1 MKKLVDKLVEEC
13 SETIEEVKLAKIT
26 SAEDEDMHKCSSC
39 MLYKVLFSV
48 VFTVNVGIGSYLLYL
63 HWFKKNK
70 AIVDFK
76 ETTIY

>member
-13 SETIEEVKLAKIT
+13 SETVEEVKLAKIT

-63 HWFKKNK
+63 RWFKTNK
-70 AIVDFK
+70 PIVDFK
-76 ETTIY
+76 DTTIY